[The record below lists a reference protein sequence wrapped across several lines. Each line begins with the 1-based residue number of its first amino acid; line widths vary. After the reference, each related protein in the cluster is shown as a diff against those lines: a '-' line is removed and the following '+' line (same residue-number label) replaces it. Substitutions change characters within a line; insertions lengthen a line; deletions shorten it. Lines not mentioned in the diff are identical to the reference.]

1 MSQNDTFAPDR
12 EQLERLRADLGS
24 ETLAAVLTQCRT
36 ESTER
41 MAALRD
47 ALARGDV
54 AAAAREAHTLA
65 GLQRS
70 TGLPALGDA
79 FATLERSLETGAL
92 PGAETLDSL
101 ATALAD
107 AHDAARDLLTA

>member
-1 MSQNDTFAPDR
+1 MSQDDTFAPDR

-70 TGLPALGDA
+70 TGLPGLGEA
-79 FATLERSLETGAL
+79 FATLERSLEAGAR
-92 PGAETLDSL
+92 PDADTLDGL
-101 ATALAD
+101 AAALAE
-107 AHDAARDLLTA
+107 AHDAQRSLLPA